1 MDPLVI
7 LITLL
12 LIVVL
17 FSMNKQ
23 SFNTT
28 ISGSKIN
35 NLQPKVFPPINTSYP
50 PDVRALAPPTIKEEI
65 GLGIVY
71 PQGSG
76 VGMSKLDSN
85 SFTKPGGLLT
95 NYSIPTAYGESNL
108 IDPTGRNGAGQG
120 SRIIKIKSTGNQMD
134 FKPSENLTHDATF
147 INGNKSINYSDS
159 FIPEN
164 NLKLQSSPGQTSSLN
179 NCETTYPSTE
189 HIADLCITE
198 GDIPY
203 GQVVNG
209 KVNPRLV
216 SRWQS
221 YTGDYSRR
229 EALQDIDGLLYPKLT
244 VLTNPN

>member
-1 MDPLVI
+1 MDTLVI

-12 LIVVL
+12 VIVVL
-17 FSMNKQ
+17 FSMSKQ
-23 SFNTT
+23 AFNTT
-28 ISGSKIN
+28 ISGSPIN
-35 NLQPKVFPPINTSYP
+35 MLQPKVFPPIDTAFP
-50 PDVRALAPPTIKEEI
+50 PDVSALAPPTIKEEI
-65 GLGIVY
+65 GLGIAY

-85 SFTKPGGLLT
+85 SFTAPGGLLT

-120 SRIIKIKSTGNQMD
+120 SRIIKIKSTGNQME
-134 FKPSENLTHDATF
+134 FKPTESHLDGASF
-147 INGNKSINYSDS
+147 INGFKPINYTDA
-159 FIPEN
+159 FVPEN
-164 NLKLQSSPGQTSSLN
+164 NLKLQSSPGQVSLLN
-179 NCETTYPSTE
+179 NCETTYPNTE
-189 HIADLCITE
+189 HIEDLCITE

-203 GQVVNG
+203 GQIVNG

-221 YTGDYSRR
+221 YTGDYSRA
-229 EALQDIDGLLYPKLT
+229 EALQDVDGLLYPKLT